1 MSRSVST
8 HQRNVLLAVSE
19 ERIEIANAVIS
30 DSEQGFSAFHDE
42 IGDIVKDTIDTLTS
56 EGSLS
61 IEESQQLF
69 QDYSERNV
77 MILKKITN
85 IKKKQL
91 KQLNERMIEKKRY
104 KLSQLREKHEMER
117 SEVILHSK
125 DKSYYV
131 WHKRLSN
138 FHSAW

>member
-8 HQRNVLLAVSE
+8 HQQNVLLAVSE
-19 ERIEIANAVIS
+19 ERIEIANAIIS

-42 IGDIVKDTIDTLTS
+42 IGDIVKDTINTLTS

-61 IEESQQLF
+61 IKESQQLS

-77 MILKKITN
+77 IVLKKFTD
-85 IKKKQL
+85 IKRKQL
-91 KQLNERMIEKKRY
+91 KQLNERMTEKKRH

-117 SEVILHSK
+117 SEVIII
-125 DKSYYV
+125 V
-131 WHKRLSN
+131 
-138 FHSAW
+138 AQ

>member
-8 HQRNVLLAVSE
+8 HQQNVLLAVSE
-19 ERIEIANAVIS
+19 ERIEIANAIIS

-42 IGDIVKDTIDTLTS
+42 IGDIVKDTINTLTS

-61 IEESQQLF
+61 IEESQQLS

-77 MILKKITN
+77 IVLKKFTD
-85 IKKKQL
+85 IKRKQL
-91 KQLNERMIEKKRY
+91 KQLNERMTEKKRH

-117 SEVILHSK
+117 SEVIII
-125 DKSYYV
+125 V
-131 WHKRLSN
+131 
-138 FHSAW
+138 AQ

>member
-19 ERIEIANAVIS
+19 ERIEIANAIIS

-61 IEESQQLF
+61 IEESQQLS

-77 MILKKITN
+77 IVLKKFTD
-85 IKKKQL
+85 IKRKQL
-91 KQLNERMIEKKRY
+91 KQLNERMTEKKRH

-117 SEVILHSK
+117 SEVIII
-125 DKSYYV
+125 V
-131 WHKRLSN
+131 
-138 FHSAW
+138 AQ